1 MLTDKFKVPIEVKF
15 ENFTKYV
22 RRQKIARFLTQ
33 HEIFKKQSQIK
44 GSIVECGVHHGMG
57 IMAWAKIS
65 STLEP
70 YNYHRKVIGFD
81 TFSGFPSV
89 SEIDTE
95 NIDMKKPK
103 KGDFSAGYDVFT
115 ELLEVIKDYD
125 KNRFI
130 NHIEKIELVKGDATK
145 TIPEYVKKNK
155 HLVISLLF
163 LDFDLYA
170 PTVTA
175 LEHLLPRMP
184 KGAVLAFDELN
195 NSEWPG
201 ETVAL
206 LEKFNLN
213 KYKIECFEYEPNVS
227 FVIL

>member
-1 MLTDKFKVPIEVKF
+1 VPIEIKF
-15 ENFTKYV
+15 GNFTKYA

-33 HEIFKKQSQIK
+33 HEIFKKQIQIK
-44 GSIVECGVHHGMG
+44 GSVVECGVHHGSG

-89 SEIDTE
+89 SAIDNE
-95 NIDMKKPK
+95 GKDKKNSN
-103 KGDFSAGYDVFT
+103 KGDFSAGYDVFA
-115 ELLEVIKDYD
+115 ELLEVIKEYD
-125 KNRFI
+125 NNRFI
-130 NHIEKIELVKGDATK
+130 NHIEKIELVKGDATN
-145 TIPEYVKKNK
+145 TIPEYVKRNK

-175 LEHLLPRMP
+175 LEHFLPRMP

-195 NSEWPG
+195 NSHWPG

-227 FVIL
+227 FIIL

>member
-1 MLTDKFKVPIEVKF
+1 MLTDKFKVPIDVKF
-15 ENFTKYV
+15 ESFTKYV

-44 GSIVECGVHHGMG
+44 GSIVECGVHHGSG

-65 STLEP
+65 STMEP

-89 SEIDTE
+89 SSIDNDKIE
-95 NIDMKKPK
+95 VGKSK
-103 KGDFSAGYDVFT
+103 KGDFSTGYEVYE
-115 ELLEVIKDYD
+115 ELLEVIKEYD

-145 TIPEYVKKNK
+145 TIPEYVERNK

-195 NSEWPG
+195 NSDWPG

-227 FVIL
+227 FIIL